1 MMLIIIAGVSITP
14 IINNYRDGSVMRT
27 IAHDQHGEARQV
39 LHLSEKQPPPAPAPA
54 AGQVRARV
62 LSRPIHPGDLAG
74 VRGLPDAP
82 QRRFATPRI
91 PGLEGMG
98 VVDTIGA
105 GVRHLR
111 PGQRVAF
118 FPVPGA
124 WSELLT
130 APADLVVP
138 VPEGVDDET
147 AALMLV
153 NPLTLL
159 RAVEDAQHSQAGPV
173 VQTAA
178 GSSVGRLASAA
189 ALEHGIPL
197 VNLVRSGPGAQ
208 TLRQRFP
215 DLPTVSTADADW
227 RTQVRD
233 AAGGRGAQVV
243 LDAVGG
249 SLTGEPAGLL
259 DDGGTLI
266 TYGQLGSGS
275 TPLESLVLTPRA
287 LTVRGVSIGR
297 WMSRTPEERAEDVAF
312 ASRLAATAPELFEV
326 AASYDLADFAKA
338 VGHVR
343 RPGKSGTVL
352 LTSPAP

>member
-1 MMLIIIAGVSITP
+1 MRAIT
-14 IINNYRDGSVMRT
+14 Y
-27 IAHDQHGEARQV
+27 DQHGEAGQV
-39 LHLSEKQPPPAPAPA
+39 LRLSQQPPPAAPA
-54 AGQVRARV
+54 AGQVRLRV
-62 LSRPIHPGDLAG
+62 LSRPVHPGDLAG
-74 VRGLPDAP
+74 VAGFPGASQQPFAAP
-82 QRRFATPRI
+82 RT

-98 VVDTIGA
+98 VVETVGE
-105 GVRHLR
+105 GVRDLR

-138 VPEGVDDET
+138 VPEGVSDGT

-159 RAVEDAQHSQAGPV
+159 MLLRAVEDAQHGKPGPV

-178 GSSVGRLASAA
+178 GSSVGRLVATA
-189 ALEHGIPL
+189 ALRHDIPL
-197 VNLVRSGPGAQ
+197 VNLVRSATGAQ
-208 TLRQRFP
+208 ALRQRFP
-215 DLPTVSTADADW
+215 TLPTVSTADADW

-233 AAGGRGAQVV
+233 ATGGRGAQVV

-249 SLTGEPAGLL
+249 SLTGELAALL

-275 TPLESLVLTPRA
+275 TPLESLALTPRE
-287 LTVRGVSIGR
+287 LTVRGVSISR
-297 WMSRTPEERAEDVAF
+297 WMTRAPGERAEDVAF
-312 ASRLAATAPELFEV
+312 ATDLAATAPELFEV
-326 AASYDLADFAKA
+326 AAEYDLADFAQA

-352 LTSPAP
+352 LTSPAS

>member
-1 MMLIIIAGVSITP
+1 MMP
-14 IINNYRDGSVMRT
+14 IINNSWKGSVMRA
-27 IAHDQHGEARQV
+27 IAYDQHGEAGQV
-39 LHLSEKQPPPAPAPA
+39 LRLSEQPAPAAPA
-54 AGQVRARV
+54 AGQVQVRV

-74 VRGLPDAP
+74 VEGLPGGP
-82 QRRFATPRI
+82 RQRFATPRI
-91 PGLEGMG
+91 PGVEGMG
-98 VVDTIGA
+98 VIETVGE
-105 GVRHLR
+105 GVQDLR

-124 WSELLT
+124 WSELVT
-130 APADLVVP
+130 APTDLVVP
-138 VPEGVDDET
+138 VPEDLGDET

-159 RAVEDAQHSQAGPV
+159 SLLQTVEDAQHGQAGPV

-178 GSSVGRLASAA
+178 GSSVGKLVSAA
-189 ALEHGIPL
+189 ALKHGIPL
-197 VNLVRSGPGAQ
+197 VNLVRSATGAQ

-215 DLPTVSTADADW
+215 GLPTISTADADW
-227 RTQVRD
+227 RTQVQD
-233 AAGGRGAQVV
+233 ATGGRGAQVV

-249 SLTGEPAGLL
+249 SLTGELAGLL
-259 DDGGTLI
+259 TDGGTLI

-275 TPLESLVLTPRA
+275 TPLESLALTPRA
-287 LTVRGVSIGR
+287 LTVRGTSIFQ
-297 WMSRTPEERAEDVAF
+297 WMAARTPEERAEDVAF
-312 ASRLAATAPELFEV
+312 AARLAATAPELFEV

-338 VGHVR
+338 IGHVR

>member
-1 MMLIIIAGVSITP
+1 MRAIT
-14 IINNYRDGSVMRT
+14 Y
-27 IAHDQHGEARQV
+27 DQHGEAGQV
-39 LHLSEKQPPPAPAPA
+39 LRLSERPAPAAPA
-54 AGQVRARV
+54 AGQVRVRV

-74 VRGLPDAP
+74 VQGFPGAPRG
-82 QRRFATPRI
+82 RFATARV

-98 VVDTIGA
+98 VVETVGE
-105 GVRHLR
+105 GVRELL

-130 APADLVVP
+130 APAELVVP
-138 VPEGVDDET
+138 LPEGLGDET

-159 RAVEDAQHSQAGPV
+159 TLLRAVEDAQRGQAGPLL
-173 VQTAA
+173 QTAA
-178 GSSVGRLASAA
+178 GSSVGKLVSAA
-189 ALEHGIPL
+189 ALKHGIPL
-197 VNLVRSGPGAQ
+197 VNLVRSTSGAQ

-215 DLPTVSTADADW
+215 TLPTISTADADW

-233 AAGGRGAQVV
+233 ATGGRGAQFV

-249 SLTGEPAGLL
+249 SLTGELAGLL
-259 DDGGTLI
+259 VDGGTLI

-275 TPLESLVLTPRA
+275 TPLESLGLTPRA

-297 WMSRTPEERAEDVAF
+297 WMTRTPEERAEDVAF
-312 ASRLAATAPELFEV
+312 AARLAATAPELLEV
-326 AASYDLADFAKA
+326 AAAYDLADFAQA
-338 VGHVR
+338 IDHVR
-343 RPGKSGTVL
+343 RPGRSGTVL
-352 LTSPAP
+352 LTSPAS

>member
-1 MMLIIIAGVSITP
+1 MP
-14 IINNYRDGSVMRT
+14 IINNAQSGSVMRV
-27 IAHDQHGEARQV
+27 IAFDQHGEARQV
-39 LHLSEKQPPPAPAPA
+39 LRLSEQPPPTAPAT
-54 AGQVRARV
+54 GQVQVRV

-74 VRGLPDAP
+74 VQGFPGAP
-82 QRRFATPRI
+82 QRRFVSPRI

-98 VVDTIGA
+98 VVETVGE
-105 GVRHLR
+105 GVQDLR

-118 FPVPGA
+118 FPVQAA

-130 APADLVVP
+130 APTDLVVP
-138 VPEGVDDET
+138 VPEGLSDEI

-153 NPLTLL
+153 NPLTLLTLL

-178 GSSVGRLASAA
+178 GSSVGKMVSAA
-189 ALEHGIPL
+189 ALEHDIPL
-197 VNLVRSGPGAQ
+197 VNLVRSATGAQ

-215 DLPTVSTADADW
+215 GLPTISTADADW
-227 RTQVRD
+227 HAQVRN
-233 AAGGRGAQVV
+233 ATGGRGAQVV

-249 SLTGEPAGLL
+249 SLTGELVGLL

-275 TPLESLVLTPRA
+275 TPLESLALTPRA

-297 WMSRTPEERAEDVAF
+297 WMTRTPEERAEDVAF
-312 ASRLAATAPELFEV
+312 AARLATTAPELFEV
-326 AASYDLADFAKA
+326 AADYDLADFAKA
-338 VGHVR
+338 IDHVR

-352 LTSPAP
+352 LTSPAS